1 MQNRL
6 TILFMFVMEGEDG
19 LQRRKL
25 LRLCGN
31 DKTNRNYKHK
41 KNDYEK
47 VLSIG
52 HYHASFAGG
61 GAAGGLRLQL

>member
-1 MQNRL
+1 M
-6 TILFMFVMEGEDG
+6 MEGEDG